1 MADPRALVIYGTTH
15 GQTAK
20 IAGRIADTL
29 IDCGV
34 RVTLH
39 AAGDGRDP
47 RPDDFDGVIVAASV
61 HRAAHQPAIVD
72 YARRHRDVLNA
83 HPSALVSV
91 SLTAADDTHQARAA
105 TAEMIDKLISKTDW
119 IPAATLGA
127 AGALQFYDYDFMT
140 RLLMR
145 LTARQHGMTDTSHD
159 HEFTDWGAVEGFARE
174 FAATLGAPRGVRA

>member
-1 MADPRALVIYGTTH
+1 MPDPHALVLYCTAH

-29 IDCGV
+29 TDCGV

-47 RPDDFDGVIVAASV
+47 RPDDFDGVLVAASV

-91 SLTAADDTHQARAA
+91 SLTAADDTHQARTA
-105 TAEMIDKLISKTDW
+105 TAEMIDNLVSETGW
-119 IPAATLGA
+119 TPAATLAA
-127 AGALQFYDYDFMT
+127 AGALQVHEYDFMT
-140 RLLMR
+140 RLLTR
-145 LTARQHGMTDTSHD
+145 LIAQRHGTTDISQD

-174 FAATLGAPRGVRA
+174 FAATMDAPRVGA